1 MPELPEVEHSEAS
14 SPTTAEGS
22 ESFHVDV
29 LNAPYCVTSAR
40 QRLRR
45 ALEGRRFLSP
55 RRHGKWLVARTDG
68 PTLLVHFGMTS
79 ARLEDQTR

>member
-1 MPELPEVEHSEAS
+1 MPELPKVEHSDAS

-22 ESFHVDV
+22 EIVPSMCSMLVV
-29 LNAPYCVTSAR
+29 RNVSR

-45 ALEGRRFLSP
+45 ALKGRRFLSP
-55 RRHGKWLVARTDG
+55 RRHGKWLVACTDG
-68 PTLLVHFGMTS
+68 PTFLVHFGMTS